1 MNKDVLPDDLVDD
14 TIRLE
19 VNLPIIR
26 HADPIQLGRDMA
38 PHGQVGK
45 ARTERFQ
52 LLQHVRCLPHRV
64 MDCNVT
70 VDVDQVVFRFF

>member
-19 VNLPIIR
+19 VSLPVIR
-26 HADPIQLGRDMA
+26 HADPIQFGRDMA
-38 PHGQVGK
+38 SHGQFGK

-52 LLQHVRCLPHRV
+52 LLQ
-64 MDCNVT
+64 T
-70 VDVDQVVFRFF
+70 SAAFSTESWIAT